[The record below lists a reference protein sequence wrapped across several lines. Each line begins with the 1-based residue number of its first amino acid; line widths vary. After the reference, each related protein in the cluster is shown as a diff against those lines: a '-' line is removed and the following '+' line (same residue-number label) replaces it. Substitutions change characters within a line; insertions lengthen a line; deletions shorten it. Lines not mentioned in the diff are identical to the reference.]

1 LNFLAHF
8 QLAWPD
14 DGLIAG
20 ALEGDYCKGPLRGE
34 LPAHIE
40 QGVKLH
46 RAIDAYTDS
55 HPIIVSLRTQ
65 FPDHLRRYAGIIVDI
80 AFDHYLTTYW
90 AQFGSESLQD
100 FNRSIYSS
108 LDKQEALLSAGS
120 RTMIKR
126 LVDYDILNAY
136 HRWDAVP
143 ATVSRV
149 GERFKRGNPLQDTH
163 AAIDPLRA
171 QLEQAFL
178 NFYPEL
184 QNFCLTRSSQCSEQ
198 YANK

>member
-1 LNFLAHF
+1 MNFLAHF

-20 ALEGDYCKGPLRGE
+20 ALEGDYYKGPLRGE
-34 LPAHIE
+34 LPARIE

-55 HPIIVSLRTQ
+55 HPIIVNLRTE

-90 AQFGSESLQD
+90 AQFGYESLQD
-100 FNRSIYSS
+100 FNRSIYFS

-120 RTMIKR
+120 RRMIKR

-149 GERFKRGNPLQDTH
+149 GERFKRGNPLQETH
-163 AAIDPLRA
+163 AAIAPLRP

-198 YANK
+198 

>member
-1 LNFLAHF
+1 MNFLAHF
-8 QLAWPD
+8 HLAWPD

-20 ALEGDYCKGPLRGE
+20 ALEGDYYKGPLRGE

-65 FPDHLRRYAGIIVDI
+65 FPDHLRRYAGIVIDI

-90 AQFGSESLQD
+90 TQFDSQSLQD
-100 FNRSIYSS
+100 FNRSIYHS
-108 LDKQEALLSAGS
+108 LCKQEALLSAGS
-120 RTMIKR
+120 RKMIKR

-136 HRWDAVP
+136 HAWDAVP
-143 ATVSRV
+143 ATASRV
-149 GERFKRGNPLQDTH
+149 GERFKRGNPLH
-163 AAIDPLRA
+163 AVHDAVAPLRP

-178 NFYPEL
+178 SFYPEL
-184 QNFCLTRSSQCSEQ
+184 QNFCLTNSSEYSKQNT
-198 YANK
+198 NK